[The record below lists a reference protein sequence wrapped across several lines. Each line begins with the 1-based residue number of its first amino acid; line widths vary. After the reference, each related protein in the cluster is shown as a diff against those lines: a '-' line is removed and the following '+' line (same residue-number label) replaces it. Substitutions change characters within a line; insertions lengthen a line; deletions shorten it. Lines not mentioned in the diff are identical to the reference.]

1 MKPFVRKLEPSPG
14 KSALA
19 FAVGGRFYDVALPMM
34 ERLATGLQEGYESA
48 VEAEAA
54 LGVTVT
60 NFGFA
65 LEMYL
70 KSIRLLVGVEVPEN
84 HDLWV
89 LYKSLPIEVK
99 QAIERRY
106 TDLVAQRDP
115 TTLFTLS
122 FVLEAAEEGR
132 SQRPE
137 FPKKEPVKTDV
148 PNLLRRAGRLAVT
161 WRYPHDSV
169 PFGDRYSP
177 VQSFEHSYLRLFCD
191 ALIEEIRARHP
202 RLSE

>member
-1 MKPFVRKLEPSPG
+1 MNPFVSKLGPSPG

-19 FAVGGRFYDVALPMM
+19 FAVGTRFYGVALPTLD
-34 ERLATGLQEGYESA
+34 RLAAGLQEGAENA
-48 VEAEAA
+48 AEAGAA
-54 LGVTVT
+54 LGVAVT
-60 NFGFA
+60 NLGFA

-70 KSIRLLVGVEVPEN
+70 KSLRLLVGVDVPEN

-89 LYKSLPIEVK
+89 LYKTLPLEVK
-99 QAIERRY
+99 ASLEKRY
-106 TDLVAQRDP
+106 TELVAQRDP

-122 FVLEAAEEGR
+122 FVVEAAEEGR
-132 SQRPE
+132 SQQPE
-137 FPKKEPVKTDV
+137 FPKNEPVKKDV

-169 PFGDRYSP
+169 PLGDRYSP
-177 VQSFEHSYLRLFCD
+177 VQNFEHSHLRLFCD
-191 ALIEEIRARHP
+191 ALVEEIRARHP